1 MLKPNKLANNNFL
14 SSLDLSTDEVLHILD
29 LANNFKNKK
38 LNIDLGNK
46 VLGLI
51 FDKSSTRTR
60 VSFQVAMT
68 RLGGTTI
75 DLNPTTSQIGRGEP
89 IKDTARVLSRYCDVI
104 AIRTFDH
111 SDLEEYAKWSTKP
124 VINALTDL
132 EHPCQALADFM
143 TIKEEFL
150 DFKDVVLTFIGDGNN
165 VANSLILCGAL
176 LGVEVRI
183 ACPKGYEPNSLL
195 IDKAYEIYKNK
206 NLLKITNDPNTA
218 VLGAN
223 VLYTDV
229 WSSMGEENQ
238 KEEKDKYL
246 PSFFISQ
253 ILDVV
258 TLEKLKFSKAD
269 IAKTKLLRKWHLFL
283 KNKNIAQLDEFDRF
297 KLHQELE
304 MFLPSFIFYLPQ
316 NSQLDW
322 LHKWRDNDDKLFHPS
337 NLVNGDLIKKNLEIK
352 DGPILGELL
361 QYLSQELAYKRLNN
375 FDEAIYKAKQWI
387 EQNAPKCD

>member
-1 MLKPNKLANNNFL
+1 MLKPTKLASKDFL
-14 SSLDLSTDEVLHILD
+14 TSLDTSCEEFLHILEV
-29 LANNFKNKK
+29 AKNFKNKD
-38 LNIDLGNK
+38 LNIKLKEK

-60 VSFQVAMT
+60 VSFQVAMS
-68 RLGGTTI
+68 RLGGTTV

-89 IKDTARVLSRYCDVI
+89 IRDTARVLSRYCDVL
-104 AIRTFDH
+104 AIRTFKQ
-111 SDLEEYAKWSTKP
+111 SDLEEYAKWSSKP

-150 DFKDVVLTFIGDGNN
+150 DFKDLVLTFIGDGNN

-195 IDKAYEIYKNK
+195 INKAYEIYENK

-238 KEEKDKYL
+238 KDEK
-246 PSFFISQ
+246 
-253 ILDVV
+253 
-258 TLEKLKFSKAD
+258 EKVFNGFTIDNDLVSKAD
-269 IAKTKLLRKWHLFL
+269 KDSIILHCLPAYRSKEITDEIFESHKSRIFDQAENRLHAQQALL
-283 KNKNIAQLDEFDRF
+283 
-297 KLHQELE
+297 
-304 MFLPSFIFYLPQ
+304 SC
-316 NSQLDW
+316 
-322 LHKWRDNDDKLFHPS
+322 
-337 NLVNGDLIKKNLEIK
+337 
-352 DGPILGELL
+352 LL
-361 QYLSQELAYKRLNN
+361 Q
-375 FDEAIYKAKQWI
+375 
-387 EQNAPKCD
+387 

>member
-14 SSLDLSTDEVLHILD
+14 SSLDLSTEELLHILD

-38 LNIDLGNK
+38 LNIDLDNK

-60 VSFQVAMT
+60 VSFQVAMS

-132 EHPCQALADFM
+132 EHPCQALADFL
-143 TIKEEFL
+143 TIQEEFL
-150 DFKDVVLTFIGDGNN
+150 DFKDVNLTFIGDGNN

-176 LGVEVRI
+176 LGVNITI
-183 ACPKGYEPNSLL
+183 ACPKGYEPNSLVL
-195 IDKAYEIYKNK
+195 KKAYEIYKNK
-206 NLLKITNDPNTA
+206 DLLKITNDPINA
-218 VLGAN
+218 VQGAN

-238 KEEKDKYL
+238 KEDKDK
-246 PSFFISQ
+246 
-253 ILDVV
+253 D
-258 TLEKLKFSKAD
+258 
-269 IAKTKLLRKWHLFL
+269 FL
-283 KNKNIAQLDEFDRF
+283 GFTIDR
-297 KLHQELE
+297 
-304 MFLPSFIFYLPQ
+304 
-316 NSQLDW
+316 
-322 LHKWRDNDDKLFHPS
+322 
-337 NLVNGDLIKKNLEIK
+337 NLVRNADKNAIILHCLPAYRAKEITDEVIESK
-352 DGPILGELL
+352 SSRIFEQAENRMHAQQALL
-361 QYLSQELAYKRLNN
+361 SCLLS
-375 FDEAIYKAKQWI
+375 
-387 EQNAPKCD
+387 